1 MVGQPEVR
9 WSRRKRK
16 REAHFGSLAT
26 LALSALSSQSFLPTR
41 LALGLNFN
49 FTVKLKLSFFFDLD
63 SISTSTSI
71 GLDMATAKAPM
82 GVNEPFDLMR
92 LSLAERVFV
101 KLRGDRELRGTLHA
115 YDGHMN
121 LIMSEVEE
129 TIYVVEEEEDGVVGG
144 SENVKVRQALIP

>member
-1 MVGQPEVR
+1 MTTTG
-9 WSRRKRK
+9 
-16 REAHFGSLAT
+16 AT
-26 LALSALSSQSFLPTR
+26 TKA
-41 LALGLNFN
+41 
-49 FTVKLKLSFFFDLD
+49 
-63 SISTSTSI
+63 SI
-71 GLDMATAKAPM
+71 

-129 TIYVVEEEEDGVVGG
+129 TIYIVEDEEDGVGAGG
-144 SENVKVRQALIP
+144 DKVKVRATVPRGWGRRCSHRLDNRLSNGTAR